1 MQLTPQAPYW
11 KAAIAELSAAD
22 VTLARLIQHYPQGQL
37 TSRGNAFETLAR
49 AIAGQQISV
58 KAAESIWQR
67 LIAVVNP
74 TPTDLAALSIEAIR
88 RCGFSYKKAEYLHDL
103 ARHFNEGLLDEKQFA
118 QMDDEYIIQAL
129 IKVHGIGRWS
139 AEMFLIFHL
148 LRPDVLPLADI
159 GLQKAMVLH
168 YPHLANMTLTAL
180 REQAELWRP
189 WRSVATWYLW
199 RSLDPHEV
207 IY

>member
-1 MQLTPQAPYW
+1 MNPQAPYW
-11 KAAIAELSAAD
+11 NAAIAELSAVD
-22 VTLARLIQHYPQGQL
+22 VTLARLIQHYPQSQL
-37 TSRGNAFETLAR
+37 SSRGNAFETLAR

-74 TPTDLAALSIEAIR
+74 TPTDLAGLSIEAIR
-88 RCGFSYKKAEYLHDL
+88 LCGFSYKKAEYLHDL